1 MKSLALL
8 PIIALAAACG
18 GVADSGSAAMAAT
31 GGVGAAD
38 AAHPTVVELYQS
50 QGCSSC
56 PPAIAN
62 VNGLADRPDI
72 LPLMFAV
79 TYWDQLGWKDTFA
92 TPAYTERQWD
102 YAHMQG
108 RAQVATPQVIVNGRA
123 AVFGG
128 DRASLLRTIAAN
140 ARGLGGPSIART
152 GAGVEVGAGTGGG
165 ATVWLVQYD
174 PRPLSVPI
182 RAGENGGRTL
192 VHRDIVR
199 SLTSIG
205 TWSGAKASFALPA
218 NNSAYK
224 SAILIQRGKGG
235 PIVAAARI

>member
-1 MKSLALL
+1 MKTGMILMSLFV
-8 PIIALAAACG
+8 AACG
-18 GVADSGSAAMAAT
+18 SAAEPARPFAS
-31 GGVGAAD
+31 GAD

-62 VNGLADRPDI
+62 VNALADRPDI

-92 TPAYTERQWD
+92 APAYTARQWE
-102 YAHMQG
+102 YAHAQG

-128 DRASLLRTIAAN
+128 DEAGLRKAIAAN
-140 ARGLGGPSIART
+140 ARGAGGPAIARSGT
-152 GAGVEVGAGTGGG
+152 GVEVGPGTGGA

-174 PRPLSVPI
+174 PRALSVPI
-182 RAGENGGRTL
+182 GAGENYGRTL

-199 SLTSIG
+199 ALTAIG
-205 TWSGAKASFALPA
+205 TWSGAKTSFALPVT
-218 NNSAYK
+218 NPAYK
-224 SAILIQRGKGG
+224 SAILVQRGKGG
-235 PIVAAARI
+235 PIIAAARI

>member
-1 MKSLALL
+1 MKSIALL
-8 PIIALAAACG
+8 PMIALAAACG
-18 GVADSGSAAMAAT
+18 GAADSGSVAMAAT
-31 GGVGAAD
+31 GGVGAD

-62 VNGLADRPDI
+62 VNALADRPDI

-92 TPAYTERQWD
+92 APAYTARQWD
-102 YAHMQG
+102 YARAQG

-128 DRASLLRTIAAN
+128 DKAGLFKTIAAN
-140 ARGLGGPSIART
+140 ARGPGGPSIARSGT
-152 GAGVEVGAGTGGG
+152 GVTIGAGSGGA

-174 PRPLSVPI
+174 PRALSVPI
-182 RAGENGGRTL
+182 RAGENDGRTL

-205 TWSGAKASFALPA
+205 NWTGATTSFVMPA
-218 NNSAYK
+218 TNPAYK
-224 SAILIQRGKGG
+224 SAILVQRGKGG